1 MKFRV
6 RLTAEAVRNQNEIAD
21 WIAERSVNGA
31 LSWLDA
37 LDRVLQQLSTNPE
50 SFPLAVEDEF
60 CEIELR
66 NALFGT
72 RKGRVFRAIFYM
84 DGDSVIVTHFR
95 GPHQQDLSN
104 DDLSNL

>member
-6 RLTAEAVRNQNEIAD
+6 RLTAEAVCNQNEIAD
-21 WIAERSVNGA
+21 WIADRSVTGA

-37 LDRVLQQLSTNPE
+37 LDHVLQQVSTAPM

-60 CEIELR
+60 CDKELR

-72 RKGRVFRAIFYM
+72 RKGRVFRAIFYL
-84 DGDSVIVTHFR
+84 DGDSVIVTHLR
-95 GPHQQDLSN
+95 GPDQQDLSA
-104 DDLSNL
+104 DDLGNL